1 MSWGLTAGIL
11 VVMFLF
17 AFFGWVIFKEA
28 LAHRF
33 WQNKVEEGDL
43 DMITQLVQSEVERWR
58 TERPPKGM
66 PATVW
71 QGIQG
76 VEVVE
81 IGRDYV
87 HVSST
92 SEPQFAMV
100 AGQRRQVSNAIDEA
114 KRISAKLAERLFYD
128 IPHVRAER
136 AQIDVYTT
144 FHEADGAATQRCI
157 LTVVANREDAAT
169 IDWDN
174 DPPEVI
180 AEQLGA
186 RYQLDGRG
194 VPQQIDPEAA
204 RLSANGSHGRTEP
217 IA

>member
-1 MSWGLTAGIL
+1 MSWGLTVGII
-11 VVMFLF
+11 VVMVMF

-33 WQNKVEEGDL
+33 WQDKVEEGDL
-43 DMITQLVQSEVERWR
+43 DMITQLVQGEVERWR

-92 SEPQFAMV
+92 SEPQFALV
-100 AGQRRQVSNAIDEA
+100 GGQRRQVSNAIDEA
-114 KRISAKLAERLFYD
+114 KRISAKLAERILYD

-144 FHEADGAATQRCI
+144 FHEADGAAMQRCI
-157 LTVVANREDAAT
+157 LTVVATREDAAT

-194 VPQQIDPEAA
+194 LPQPIEPASV
-204 RLSANGSHGRTEP
+204 RVSTNGSRGTEP
-217 IA
+217 VA